1 MPPPRIYLFIPYYG
15 KFPNYFQLY
24 LDSLKMNQ
32 DILTVFFIT
41 DIDMTPYSV
50 PENAIIIPLTKADV
64 QRRLAQMLFNVF
76 GKTADPTL
84 LVISNYKFVDFKV
97 AFPVVF
103 HDFIEQ
109 YKITNE
115 DYVGFGDCDIIY
127 GKLSNFIKFEENYHI
142 LGGWR
147 EGHFVA
153 YKNIDSMKYYF
164 KDIPNY
170 FELCIDNSKPFG
182 IDEIACRETLKAF
195 LAQNKYKMFYIND
208 HLCDIVPPRYYHILR
223 QNHASCS
230 KNFFDVVYP
239 HKNIHHGFFDSNK
252 QKLLIT
258 YDDGS
263 VREVAYVHLQKRSM
277 ALPFQTYN
285 DGFFIYE
292 HEFAAIDS

>member
-1 MPPPRIYLFIPYYG
+1 
-15 KFPNYFQLY
+15 
-24 LDSLKMNQ
+24 MNQ

-41 DIDMTPYSV
+41 DIDMTPYSL
-50 PENAIIIPLTKADV
+50 PENAIIIPLAKAGV
-64 QRRLAQMLFNVF
+64 QIKLSQMLFNVF
-76 GKTADPTL
+76 GKTVDPTL
-84 LVISNYKFVDFKV
+84 LAIDNYKFVDFKV
-97 AFPVVF
+97 ALPVVF
-103 HDFIEQ
+103 HQLIEH

-164 KDIPNY
+164 KDVPNY
-170 FELCIDNSKPFG
+170 FELCTDNSKTFVT
-182 IDEIACRETLKAF
+182 DEIACRDTLKAF
-195 LAQNKYKMFYIND
+195 LAQNNYKMFYIND
-208 HLCDIVPPRYYHILR
+208 HLCDIVPPCYYHILR
-223 QNHASCS
+223 QNHASVS

-239 HKNIHHGFFDSNK
+239 RKNIHHGFFDSNK
-252 QKLLIT
+252 QKLSIT

-277 ALPFQTYN
+277 TLPFQTYRG
-285 DGFFIYE
+285 GFFIYE